1 MYVQTQLDLGLFDS
15 VGDKSSHEE
24 NKSSNII
31 DSILERKND
40 FIEHKLITNGED
52 GNFLLEL
59 KEAFN
64 GCKSFYFSVAFINF
78 SGLQLILDQLKE
90 MENRGIKGTVITS
103 TYLNF
108 TQSTALRKL
117 SSFDNIDLRI
127 FITDEKL
134 RGFHTKVYIF
144 EYEDFYK
151 IYIGSS
157 NLTQSALKSNEEW
170 NVRVMSKREQ
180 TFTKEIMDAYSKLL
194 QECHKVDEHFIND
207 YESFLKEIKKG
218 KPIEQSRSFLLKY
231 EKIRPNV
238 MQSRALEN
246 LHRLRSHGGKR
257 SLVIAATGTGKTYMS
272 AFDVKEFNP
281 KRMLFIVHRE
291 DILRKAM
298 TDYAKIMP
306 EKTFGLFTGNIKES
320 EKDYIFGTI
329 QSISTHYEEFKE
341 DDFDYIVIDEA
352 HHSASESYK
361 AVIDYF
367 KPKFLLGMTATPE
380 RTEGTD
386 IFSIFH
392 NNVALEV
399 RLNEALEKS
408 LVVPFHYFGI
418 TDIDLVDY
426 SGIDINDIGKVS
438 KLLEINERVDFII
451 EKMNF
456 YGFDGYKRKA
466 VGFCASVEHAE
477 YMAREFNKRGIKSTA
492 LTGSS
497 SISKRQSEIAKLEDD
512 KDDLEVIF
520 TVDLFNEG
528 IDIPSINLVLMLRP
542 TQSSIIFIQQLGR
555 GLRKYKEKEFL
566 TVLDFIGNYNKA
578 FQIAIALNGAK
589 YYDKES
595 LKVSIKTD
603 FSNIPGC
610 TNIQMDEIAKE
621 RILEQIDRENFNTMK
636 YLKEEYNEF
645 KKINGG
651 RVVNLLTDYFT
662 FEGAPNPLKFIGAI
676 PSKSYLGFLE
686 KVEGNFDDL
695 KLLKNEKFK
704 LVLKDISA
712 KLPLKRPFEFI
723 IIRYL
728 IKNGIATRDELKND
742 IEKYIDFID
751 EETFSYTIECL
762 RGDYHSKK
770 ESNFN
775 FIEDLGEK
783 IILAPELK
791 EVIEEEKFKLYIDD
805 CINYGLLTYEREFG
819 TENYGMPFL
828 KLYSQYT
835 RDDVVRMSN
844 ATKKFGGY
852 GMGGLK
858 TNGNDWYMFV
868 GMEKEKD
875 IKESINHEN
884 EFIGRDVFV
893 WQSRNTTTIESEAG
907 QKLINNVK
915 ENINMHLF
923 VRKYREIDGV
933 VEPYIYMGMGD
944 TVYYEGEKPIT
955 VHLKLRNKV
964 PMKIYNELK

>member
-1 MYVQTQLDLGLFDS
+1 MYVQTQLDLTELDNI
-15 VGDKSSHEE
+15 KEE
-24 NKSSNII
+24 IEEYS
-31 DSILERKND
+31 ED
-40 FIEHKLITNGED
+40 FIEHKLITNNEE

-59 KEAFN
+59 KEAFK

-78 SGLQLILDQLKE
+78 SGLQLILEELKKMQE
-90 MENRGIKGTVITS
+90 KGVKGNIITS

-108 TQSTALRKL
+108 TQASALKKIKQ
-117 SSFDNIDLRI
+117 FENIDLRI
-127 FITDEKL
+127 FITEEEL
-134 RGFHTKVYIF
+134 RGFHTKAYIF
-144 EYEDFYK
+144 EYEDNYK

-170 NVRVMSKREQ
+170 NVRIVSKKKHD
-180 TFTKEIMDAYSKLL
+180 FSKDVMDAYYKLFN
-194 QECHKVDEHFIND
+194 QCYKVDNQFIND
-207 YESFLKEIKKG
+207 YEVFLKEVRKVSLKDTNKNI
-218 KPIEQSRSFLLKY
+218 LLKY
-231 EKIRPNV
+231 EKIRPND
-238 MQSRALEN
+238 MQSKALEN
-246 LHRLRSHGGKR
+246 LHRLREHGGKR

-272 AFDVKEFNP
+272 AFDVREFKP
-281 KRMLFIVHRE
+281 KKMLFIVHRE
-291 DILRKAM
+291 DILRKAI
-298 TDYAKIMP
+298 TDYKKIMP
-306 EKTFGLFTGNIKES
+306 ERSFGLFTGNIKES
-320 EKDYIFGTI
+320 DKDYIFATI
-329 QSISTHYEEFKE
+329 QSISAYCNDFKE
-341 DDFDYIVIDEA
+341 DEFDYIVIDEA
-352 HHSASESYK
+352 HHSASQTYRK
-361 AVIDYF
+361 VIDYF

-386 IFSIFH
+386 IFSIFD
-392 NNVALEV
+392 NNIALEV
-399 RLNEALEKS
+399 RLNEALEKN

-426 SGIDINDIGKVS
+426 RGIDINDIEKLS
-438 KLLEINERVDFII
+438 KLLEINERVEFII
-451 EKMNF
+451 EKINF
-456 YGFDGYKRKA
+456 YGFDGDKRKA
-466 VGFCASVEHAE
+466 IGFCASVEHAE
-477 YMAREFNKRGIKSTA
+477 YMAREFNERGIKSVA
-492 LTGSS
+492 LTGSD
-497 SISKRQSEIAKLEDD
+497 SISKRQREIAKLEDD
-512 KDDLEVIF
+512 NDELEVIF

-528 IDIPSINLVLMLRP
+528 IDIPAINLVLMLRP

-595 LKVSIKTD
+595 LKVSIRTD

-610 TNIQMDEIAKE
+610 TNIQMDEISKQ
-621 RILEQIDRENFNTMK
+621 RILEQIDRENFNAMK

-651 RVVNLLTDYFT
+651 KVVNLLTDYFL
-662 FEGAPNPLKFIGAI
+662 FEAAPNPLKFIGAV
-676 PSKSYLGFLE
+676 PSKSYLAFLE
-686 KVEGNFDDL
+686 KVESNFEDL
-695 KLLKNEKFK
+695 QLLKDEKFK
-704 LVLKDISA
+704 LVLKDITA

-723 IIRYL
+723 ILRYL
-728 IKNGIATRDELKND
+728 IQNASATRNELKND

-775 FIEDLGEK
+775 FIEDLGEQ
-783 IILAPELK
+783 IILAPEIK
-791 EVIEEEKFKLYIDD
+791 EVVKNERFKLYIDD

-868 GMEKEKD
+868 GMEKDEL
-875 IKESINHEN
+875 IKESMNHEN
-884 EFIGRDVFV
+884 EFIGRDIFV
-893 WQSRNTTTIESEAG
+893 WQSRNTTTIDSEAG

>member
-1 MYVQTQLDLGLFDS
+1 MYEQTQLDLRELDNIN
-15 VGDKSSHEE
+15 EE
-24 NKSSNII
+24 IRAYS
-31 DSILERKND
+31 ED
-40 FIEHKLITNGED
+40 FIEHKLITNDEE

-64 GCKSFYFSVAFINF
+64 KCKSFYFSIAFINF
-78 SGLQLILDQLKE
+78 SGLQLILEQLKE
-90 MENRGIKGTVITS
+90 MDKKGVQGTVITS

-108 TQSTALRKL
+108 TQSTALKKL
-117 SSFDNIDLRI
+117 KEFENIDLKI

-134 RGFHTKVYIF
+134 RGFHTKAYIF
-144 EYEDFYK
+144 EYEENYK

-170 NVRVMSKREQ
+170 NVRIVSKKDHIFSVDVMS
-180 TFTKEIMDAYSKLL
+180 AYNKLYN
-194 QECHKVDEHFIND
+194 ECHDVDEQFIND
-207 YESFLKEIKKG
+207 YDAFLKELRKATIKESSKN
-218 KPIEQSRSFLLKY
+218 ILLKY
-231 EKIRPNV
+231 EKIRPNI

-246 LHRLRSHGGKR
+246 LHRLREHGGNK
-257 SLVIAATGTGKTYMS
+257 SIVIAATGTGKTYMS
-272 AFDVKEFNP
+272 AFDVRAFKP

-291 DILRKAM
+291 DILRKAIA
-298 TDYAKIMP
+298 DYEKIMP
-306 EKTFGLFTGNIKES
+306 EKTFGLFTGNIKE
-320 EKDYIFGTI
+320 EHKDYLFATI
-329 QSISTHYEEFKE
+329 QSISAYYNEFKE
-341 DDFDYIVIDEA
+341 DEFDYIVVDEA
-352 HHSASESYK
+352 HHSASESYMK
-361 AVIDYF
+361 VINYF
-367 KPKFLLGMTATPE
+367 KPRFLLGMTATPE
-380 RTEGTD
+380 RTEGKD
-386 IFSIFH
+386 IFSIFD
-392 NNVALEV
+392 NNIALEV
-399 RLNEALEKS
+399 RLNEALEKN

-426 SGIDINDIGKVS
+426 RGIDINDIGKVS

-456 YGFDGYKRKA
+456 YGFDGDKRKA
-466 VGFCASVEHAE
+466 VGFCVSVEHAE
-477 YMAREFNKRGIKSTA
+477 YMAREFNKKGIKSTA
-492 LTGSS
+492 LTGSD
-497 SISKRQSEIAKLEDD
+497 SISKRQKEIAKLEDD
-512 KDDLEVIF
+512 NDDLEVIF

-528 IDIPSINLVLMLRP
+528 IDIPAINLVLMLRP
-542 TQSSIIFIQQLGR
+542 TNSSIIFIQQLGR
-555 GLRKYKEKEFL
+555 GLRKYKGKEFL

-621 RILEQIDRENFNTMK
+621 RILEQIDRENFNAMK

-651 RVVNLLTDYFT
+651 RVVNLLTEYFL
-662 FEGAPNPLKFIGAI
+662 FEGAPNPLKFIGAV

-686 KVEGNFDDL
+686 KVESGFEDL

-704 LVLKDISA
+704 LVLKDITA
-712 KLPLKRPFEFI
+712 KLPLKRPYEYMI
-723 IIRYL
+723 LKYL
-728 IKNGIATRDELKND
+728 IENGAATRAELKNN

-783 IILAPELK
+783 IILAPEIK
-791 EVIEEEKFKLYIDD
+791 EVVEKDEFRLYIED
-805 CINYGLLTYEREFG
+805 CINYGLLVYEREFG
-819 TENYGMPFL
+819 RENYGMPFL

-868 GMEKEKD
+868 GMEKDDD

-884 EFIGRDVFV
+884 EFIGRDIFV

-923 VRKYREIDGV
+923 VRKYREIDGAI
-933 VEPYIYMGMGD
+933 EPYIYMGMGD
-944 TVYYEGEKPIT
+944 TVYHEGEKPIT
-955 VHLKLRNKV
+955 VHLKLRNTV

>member
-1 MYVQTQLDLGLFDS
+1 MYIQTQLDLTMLDNI
-15 VGDKSSHEE
+15 EE
-24 NKSSNII
+24 EVKEYS
-31 DSILERKND
+31 ED
-40 FIEHKLITNGED
+40 FLEHKLITNGED

-59 KEAFN
+59 KNAFKT
-64 GCKSFYFSVAFINF
+64 CKSFYFSVAFINF
-78 SGLQLILDQLKE
+78 SGLQLILDELKSLDE
-90 MENRGIKGTVITS
+90 KGVKGTIITS

-108 TQSTALRKL
+108 TQVGALKKL
-117 SSFDNIDLRI
+117 KEFENIDLRI

-134 RGFHTKVYIF
+134 RGFHTKAYIF
-144 EYEDFYK
+144 EYEETYK

-170 NVRVMSKREQ
+170 NVKIVSKKDYNFSKDVME
-180 TFTKEIMDAYSKLL
+180 AYYKLYH
-194 QECHKVDEHFIND
+194 ECYEVNDDFIND
-207 YESFLKEIKKG
+207 YDSFLKEIKKTNVEESA
-218 KPIEQSRSFLLKY
+218 KKLLLKY
-231 EKIRPNV
+231 EKIRPNA
-238 MQSRALEN
+238 MQEKALEN
-246 LHRLRSHGGKR
+246 LHRLREHGGEK

-272 AFDVKEFNP
+272 AFDVREFNP
-281 KRMLFIVHRE
+281 KKMLFIVHRE
-291 DILRKAM
+291 DILRKAIL
-298 TDYAKIMP
+298 DYKKIIP
-306 EKTFGLFTGNIKES
+306 DKEFGLFTGNIKENK
-320 EKDYIFGTI
+320 KDYIFATI
-329 QSISTHYEEFKE
+329 QSMSTYYSDFKE
-341 DDFDYIVIDEA
+341 DEFDYIVIDEA
-352 HHSASESYK
+352 HHSVSETYK
-361 AVIDYF
+361 RVINYF

-380 RTEGTD
+380 RTEGKD
-386 IFSIFH
+386 VFSIFD
-392 NNVALEV
+392 NNISLEV
-399 RLNEALEKS
+399 RLNEALEKN

-426 SGIDINDIGKVS
+426 TGIDINDIGKVS

-456 YGFDGYKRKA
+456 YGFDGFKRKA
-466 VGFCASVEHAE
+466 IGFCASIEHAE
-477 YMAREFNKRGIKSTA
+477 YMANEFNKRGIKSVA
-492 LTGSS
+492 LTGSDS
-497 SISKRQSEIAKLEDD
+497 VDKRQSEIRRLEDD
-512 KDDLEVIF
+512 NSDLEVIF

-528 IDIPSINLVLMLRP
+528 VDIPSINLVLMLRP

-603 FSNIPGC
+603 FFDIPGC

-621 RILEQIDRENFNTMK
+621 RILSQIDRENFNNMK

-645 KKINGG
+645 KKVNGG
-651 RVVNLLTDYFT
+651 RVVNLLTDYFS
-662 FEGAPNPLKFIGAI
+662 FEGAPNPLKFIGAV

-686 KVEGNFDDL
+686 KIERDFEDT

-712 KLPLKRPFEFI
+712 KLPLKRPFEFLI
-723 IIRYL
+723 LRYL
-728 IKNGIATRDELKND
+728 IKNGVSTRAKLKND
-742 IEKYIDFID
+742 IEKYIESID
-751 EETFSYTIECL
+751 EETFNYIIECL

-770 ESNFN
+770 ESYFN
-775 FIEDLGEK
+775 FIEDNGDK
-783 IILAPELK
+783 ITLASEIK
-791 EVIEEEKFKLYIDD
+791 EVVENEKFNLYIYD
-805 CINYGLLTYEREFG
+805 CINYGLLVYEREFG
-819 TENYGMPFL
+819 TKNYGMPFL

-835 RDDVVRMSN
+835 RDDVVRLSN

-868 GMEKEKD
+868 GMEKEED
-875 IKESINHEN
+875 IKESMNHEN
-884 EFIGRDVFV
+884 EFIGRDIFV
-893 WQSRNTTTIESEAG
+893 WQSASSTTLESEIG
-907 QKLINNVK
+907 QKLINNIEK
-915 ENINMHLF
+915 NINMHLF
-923 VRKYREIDGV
+923 VRKYRQIDGV
-933 VEPYIYMGMGD
+933 IEPYIYMGMAD

-964 PMKIYNELK
+964 AMKIYNELK

>member
-1 MYVQTQLDLGLFDS
+1 MYVQTQLDLTELDNI
-15 VGDKSSHEE
+15 KEE
-24 NKSSNII
+24 IEEYS
-31 DSILERKND
+31 ED
-40 FIEHKLITNGED
+40 FIEHKLITNNEE

-59 KEAFN
+59 KEAFK

-78 SGLQLILDQLKE
+78 SGLQLILEELKKMQE
-90 MENRGIKGTVITS
+90 KGVKGNIITS

-108 TQSTALRKL
+108 TQASALKKIKQ
-117 SSFDNIDLRI
+117 FENIDLRI
-127 FITDEKL
+127 FITEEEL
-134 RGFHTKVYIF
+134 RGFHTKAYIF
-144 EYEDFYK
+144 EYEDNYK

-170 NVRVMSKREQ
+170 NVRIVSKKKHD
-180 TFTKEIMDAYSKLL
+180 FSKDVMDAYYKLFN
-194 QECHKVDEHFIND
+194 QCYKVDDQFIND
-207 YESFLKEIKKG
+207 YEVFLKEVRKVSLKDTNKNI
-218 KPIEQSRSFLLKY
+218 LLKY
-231 EKIRPNV
+231 EKIRPND
-238 MQSRALEN
+238 MQSKALEN
-246 LHRLRSHGGKR
+246 LHRLREHGGKR

-272 AFDVKEFNP
+272 AFDVREFKP
-281 KRMLFIVHRE
+281 KKMLFIVHRE
-291 DILRKAM
+291 DILRKAI
-298 TDYAKIMP
+298 TDYKKIMP
-306 EKTFGLFTGNIKES
+306 ERSFGLFTGNIKES
-320 EKDYIFGTI
+320 DKDYIFATI
-329 QSISTHYEEFKE
+329 QSISAYCNDFKE
-341 DDFDYIVIDEA
+341 DEFDYIVIDEA
-352 HHSASESYK
+352 HHSASQTYRK
-361 AVIDYF
+361 VIDYF

-386 IFSIFH
+386 IFSIFD
-392 NNVALEV
+392 NNIALEV
-399 RLNEALEKS
+399 RLNEALEKN

-426 SGIDINDIGKVS
+426 RGIDINDIEKLS
-438 KLLEINERVDFII
+438 KLLEINERVEFII

-456 YGFDGYKRKA
+456 YGFDGDKRKA
-466 VGFCASVEHAE
+466 IGFCASVEHAE
-477 YMAREFNKRGIKSTA
+477 YMAREFNERGIKSVA
-492 LTGSS
+492 LTGSD
-497 SISKRQSEIAKLEDD
+497 SISKRQREIAKLEDD
-512 KDDLEVIF
+512 NDELEVIF

-528 IDIPSINLVLMLRP
+528 IDIPAINLVLMLRP

-595 LKVSIKTD
+595 LKVSIRTD

-610 TNIQMDEIAKE
+610 TNIQMDEISKQ
-621 RILEQIDRENFNTMK
+621 RILEQIDRENFNAMK

-651 RVVNLLTDYFT
+651 KVVNLLTDYFL
-662 FEGAPNPLKFIGAI
+662 FEAAPNPLKFIGAV
-676 PSKSYLGFLE
+676 PSKSYLAFLE
-686 KVEGNFDDL
+686 KVESNFEDL
-695 KLLKNEKFK
+695 QLLKDEKFK
-704 LVLKDISA
+704 LVLKDITA

-723 IIRYL
+723 ILRYL
-728 IKNGIATRDELKND
+728 IQNASATRNELKND

-775 FIEDLGEK
+775 FIEDLGEQ
-783 IILAPELK
+783 IILAPEIK
-791 EVIEEEKFKLYIDD
+791 EVVKNERFKLYIDD

-868 GMEKEKD
+868 GMEKDEL
-875 IKESINHEN
+875 IKESMNHEN
-884 EFIGRDVFV
+884 EFIGRDIFV
-893 WQSRNTTTIESEAG
+893 WQSRNTTTIDSEAG

>member
-1 MYVQTQLDLGLFDS
+1 MQEKGVKG
-15 VGDKSSHEE
+15 
-24 NKSSNII
+24 NI
-31 DSILERKND
+31 
-40 FIEHKLITNGED
+40 
-52 GNFLLEL
+52 
-59 KEAFN
+59 
-64 GCKSFYFSVAFINF
+64 
-78 SGLQLILDQLKE
+78 
-90 MENRGIKGTVITS
+90 ITS

-108 TQSTALRKL
+108 TQASALKKIKQ
-117 SSFDNIDLRI
+117 FENIDLRI
-127 FITDEKL
+127 FITEEEL
-134 RGFHTKVYIF
+134 RGFHTKAYIF
-144 EYEDFYK
+144 EYEDNYK

-170 NVRVMSKREQ
+170 NVRIVSKKKHD
-180 TFTKEIMDAYSKLL
+180 FSKDVMDAYYKLFN
-194 QECHKVDEHFIND
+194 QCYKVDNQFIND
-207 YESFLKEIKKG
+207 YEVFLKEVRKVSLKDTNKNI
-218 KPIEQSRSFLLKY
+218 LLKY
-231 EKIRPNV
+231 EKIRPND
-238 MQSRALEN
+238 MQSKALEN
-246 LHRLRSHGGKR
+246 LHRLREHGGKR

-272 AFDVKEFNP
+272 AFDVREFKP
-281 KRMLFIVHRE
+281 KKMLFIVHRE
-291 DILRKAM
+291 DILRKAI
-298 TDYAKIMP
+298 TDYKKIMP
-306 EKTFGLFTGNIKES
+306 ERSFGLFTGNIKES
-320 EKDYIFGTI
+320 DKDYIFATI
-329 QSISTHYEEFKE
+329 QSISAYCNDFKE
-341 DDFDYIVIDEA
+341 DEFDYIVIDEA
-352 HHSASESYK
+352 HHSASQTYRK
-361 AVIDYF
+361 VIDYF

-386 IFSIFH
+386 IFSIFD
-392 NNVALEV
+392 NNIALEV
-399 RLNEALEKS
+399 RLNEALEKN

-426 SGIDINDIGKVS
+426 RGIDINDIEKLS
-438 KLLEINERVDFII
+438 KLLEINERVEFII

-456 YGFDGYKRKA
+456 YGFDGDKRKA
-466 VGFCASVEHAE
+466 IGFCASVEHAE
-477 YMAREFNKRGIKSTA
+477 YMAREFNERGIKSVA
-492 LTGSS
+492 LTGSD
-497 SISKRQSEIAKLEDD
+497 SISKRQREIAKLEDD
-512 KDDLEVIF
+512 NDELEVIF

-528 IDIPSINLVLMLRP
+528 IDIPAINLVLMLRP

-595 LKVSIKTD
+595 LKVSIRTD

-610 TNIQMDEIAKE
+610 TNIQMDEISKQ
-621 RILEQIDRENFNTMK
+621 RILEQIDRENFNAMK

-651 RVVNLLTDYFT
+651 KVVNLLTDYFL
-662 FEGAPNPLKFIGAI
+662 FEAAPNPLKFIGAV
-676 PSKSYLGFLE
+676 PSKSYLAFLE
-686 KVEGNFDDL
+686 KVESNFEDL
-695 KLLKNEKFK
+695 QLLKDEKFK
-704 LVLKDISA
+704 LVLKDITA

-723 IIRYL
+723 ILRYL
-728 IKNGIATRDELKND
+728 IQNASATRNELKND

-775 FIEDLGEK
+775 FIEDLGEQ
-783 IILAPELK
+783 IILAPEIK
-791 EVIEEEKFKLYIDD
+791 EVVKNERFKLYIDD

-868 GMEKEKD
+868 GMEKDEL
-875 IKESINHEN
+875 IKESMNHEN
-884 EFIGRDVFV
+884 EFIGRDIFV
-893 WQSRNTTTIESEAG
+893 WQSRNTTTIDSEAG

>member
-1 MYVQTQLDLGLFDS
+1 MYVQTQLDLTELDNI
-15 VGDKSSHEE
+15 KEE
-24 NKSSNII
+24 IEEYS
-31 DSILERKND
+31 ED
-40 FIEHKLITNGED
+40 FIEHKLITNNEE

-59 KEAFN
+59 KEAFK

-78 SGLQLILDQLKE
+78 SGLQLILEELKKMQE
-90 MENRGIKGTVITS
+90 KGVKGNIITS

-108 TQSTALRKL
+108 TQASALKKIKQ
-117 SSFDNIDLRI
+117 FENIDLRI
-127 FITDEKL
+127 FITEEEL
-134 RGFHTKVYIF
+134 RGFHTKAYIF
-144 EYEDFYK
+144 EYEDNYK

-170 NVRVMSKREQ
+170 NVRIVSKKKHD
-180 TFTKEIMDAYSKLL
+180 FSKDVMDAYYKLFN
-194 QECHKVDEHFIND
+194 QCYKVDNQFIND
-207 YESFLKEIKKG
+207 YEVFLKEVRKVSLKDTNKNI
-218 KPIEQSRSFLLKY
+218 LLKY
-231 EKIRPNV
+231 EKIRPND
-238 MQSRALEN
+238 MQSKALEN
-246 LHRLRSHGGKR
+246 LHRLREHGGKR

-272 AFDVKEFNP
+272 AFDVREFKP
-281 KRMLFIVHRE
+281 KKMLFIVHRE
-291 DILRKAM
+291 DILRKAI
-298 TDYAKIMP
+298 TDYKKIMP
-306 EKTFGLFTGNIKES
+306 ERSFGLFTGNIKES
-320 EKDYIFGTI
+320 DKDYIFATI
-329 QSISTHYEEFKE
+329 QSISAYCNDFKE
-341 DDFDYIVIDEA
+341 DEFDYIVIDEA
-352 HHSASESYK
+352 HHSASQTYRK
-361 AVIDYF
+361 VIDYF

-386 IFSIFH
+386 IFSIFD
-392 NNVALEV
+392 NNIALEV
-399 RLNEALEKS
+399 RLNEALEKN

-426 SGIDINDIGKVS
+426 RGIDINDIEKLS
-438 KLLEINERVDFII
+438 KLLEINERVEFII

-456 YGFDGYKRKA
+456 YGFDGDKRKA
-466 VGFCASVEHAE
+466 IGFCASVEHAE
-477 YMAREFNKRGIKSTA
+477 YMAREFNERGIKSVA
-492 LTGSS
+492 LTGSD
-497 SISKRQSEIAKLEDD
+497 SISKRQREIAKLEDD
-512 KDDLEVIF
+512 NDELEVIF

-528 IDIPSINLVLMLRP
+528 IDIPAINLVLMLRP

-595 LKVSIKTD
+595 LKVSIRTD

-610 TNIQMDEIAKE
+610 TNIQMDEISKQ
-621 RILEQIDRENFNTMK
+621 RILEQIDRENFNAMK

-651 RVVNLLTDYFT
+651 KVVNLLTDYFL
-662 FEGAPNPLKFIGAI
+662 FEAAPNPLKFIGAV
-676 PSKSYLGFLE
+676 PSKSYLAFLE
-686 KVEGNFDDL
+686 KVESNFEDL
-695 KLLKNEKFK
+695 QLLKDEKFK
-704 LVLKDISA
+704 LVLKDITA

-723 IIRYL
+723 ILRYL
-728 IKNGIATRDELKND
+728 IQNASATRNELKND

-775 FIEDLGEK
+775 FIEDLGEQ
-783 IILAPELK
+783 IILAPEIK
-791 EVIEEEKFKLYIDD
+791 EVVKNERFKLYIDD

-868 GMEKEKD
+868 GMEKDEL
-875 IKESINHEN
+875 IKESMNHEN
-884 EFIGRDVFV
+884 EFIGRDIFV
-893 WQSRNTTTIESEAG
+893 WQSRNTTTIDSEAG

>member
-1 MYVQTQLDLGLFDS
+1 MYVQTQLDLTELDNI
-15 VGDKSSHEE
+15 KEE
-24 NKSSNII
+24 IKEYS
-31 DSILERKND
+31 ED
-40 FIEHKLITNGED
+40 FIEHKLITNNDE
-52 GNFLLEL
+52 GNFLSEL
-59 KEAFN
+59 KEAFR
-64 GCKSFYFSVAFINF
+64 GCKSFCFSVAFINF
-78 SGLQLILDQLKE
+78 SGLQLILEELKKMQE
-90 MENRGIKGTVITS
+90 KGVKGKIITS

-108 TQSTALRKL
+108 TQASALKKL
-117 SSFDNIDLRI
+117 KQFENIDLRI
-127 FITDEKL
+127 FITEEEL
-134 RGFHTKVYIF
+134 RGFHTKAYIF
-144 EYEDFYK
+144 EYEDSYK

-170 NVRVMSKREQ
+170 NVRIVSK
-180 TFTKEIMDAYSKLL
+180 KEHDFSNDVMDAYYKLFN
-194 QECHKVDEHFIND
+194 QCYKVDDQFIND
-207 YESFLKEIKKG
+207 YEVFLKEVKRVSIKDTNKN
-218 KPIEQSRSFLLKY
+218 ILLKY
-231 EKIRPNV
+231 EKIRPND
-238 MQSRALEN
+238 MQSKALEN
-246 LHRLRSHGGKR
+246 LHRLREHGGKR

-272 AFDVKEFNP
+272 AFDVREFKP
-281 KRMLFIVHRE
+281 KKMLFIVHRE
-291 DILRKAM
+291 DILRKAI
-298 TDYAKIMP
+298 TDYKKIMP
-306 EKTFGLFTGNIKES
+306 ERSFGLFTGNIKERY
-320 EKDYIFGTI
+320 KDYIFATI
-329 QSISTHYEEFKE
+329 QSISAYCNDFKE
-341 DDFDYIVIDEA
+341 DEFDYIVIDEA
-352 HHSASESYK
+352 HHSASQTYRK
-361 AVIDYF
+361 VIDYF

-386 IFSIFH
+386 IFSIFD
-392 NNVALEV
+392 NNIALEV
-399 RLNEALEKS
+399 RLNEALEKN

-426 SGIDINDIGKVS
+426 RGIDINDIEKLS
-438 KLLEINERVDFII
+438 KLLEINERVEFII

-456 YGFDGYKRKA
+456 YGFDGDKRKA

-477 YMAREFNKRGIKSTA
+477 YMAREFNERGIKSVA
-492 LTGSS
+492 LTGSD
-497 SISKRQSEIAKLEDD
+497 SISKRQSEITKLEDD
-512 KDDLEVIF
+512 NDELEVIF

-528 IDIPSINLVLMLRP
+528 IDIPAINLVLMLRP

-595 LKVSIKTD
+595 LKVSIRTD

-610 TNIQMDEIAKE
+610 TNIQMDEISKQ
-621 RILEQIDRENFNTMK
+621 RILEQIDRENFNAMK

-651 RVVNLLTDYFT
+651 KVVNLLTDYFL
-662 FEGAPNPLKFIGAI
+662 FEAAPNPLKFIGAV
-676 PSKSYLGFLE
+676 PSKSYLAFLE
-686 KVEGNFDDL
+686 KVESNFEDL
-695 KLLKNEKFK
+695 QLLKDEKFK
-704 LVLKDISA
+704 LVLKDITA
-712 KLPLKRPFEFI
+712 KLPLKRPFEFMI
-723 IIRYL
+723 LRYL
-728 IKNGIATRDELKND
+728 IQNGSATRNQLKNN

-775 FIEDLGEK
+775 FIEDLGEQ
-783 IILAPELK
+783 IILAPEIK
-791 EVIEEEKFKLYIDD
+791 EVVKNERFKLYIDD

-819 TENYGMPFL
+819 TENYGIPFL

-868 GMEKEKD
+868 GMEKDEL
-875 IKESINHEN
+875 IKESMNHEN
-884 EFIGRDVFV
+884 EFIGRDIFV

>member
-1 MYVQTQLDLGLFDS
+1 MYVQTQLDLTELDNI
-15 VGDKSSHEE
+15 KEE
-24 NKSSNII
+24 IKEYS
-31 DSILERKND
+31 ED
-40 FIEHKLITNGED
+40 FIEHKLITNNEE
-52 GNFLLEL
+52 GNFLSEL
-59 KEAFN
+59 KEAFK
-64 GCKSFYFSVAFINF
+64 GCKSFCFSVAFINF
-78 SGLQLILDQLKE
+78 SGLQLILEELKKMQE
-90 MENRGIKGTVITS
+90 KGVKGNVITS

-108 TQSTALRKL
+108 TQASALKKIKQ
-117 SSFDNIDLRI
+117 FENIDLRI
-127 FITDEKL
+127 FITEEEL
-134 RGFHTKVYIF
+134 RGFHTKAYIF
-144 EYEDFYK
+144 EYEDSYK

-170 NVRVMSKREQ
+170 NVRIVSK
-180 TFTKEIMDAYSKLL
+180 KEHDFSKDVMDAYYKLFN
-194 QECHKVDEHFIND
+194 QCYKVDDQFIND
-207 YESFLKEIKKG
+207 YEVFLKEVKRVSIKDTNKNV
-218 KPIEQSRSFLLKY
+218 LLKY
-231 EKIRPNV
+231 EKIRPND
-238 MQSRALEN
+238 MQSKALEN
-246 LHRLRSHGGKR
+246 LHRLREHGGKR

-272 AFDVKEFNP
+272 AFDVREFKP
-281 KRMLFIVHRE
+281 KKILFIVHRE
-291 DILRKAM
+291 DILRKAI
-298 TDYAKIMP
+298 TDYKKIMP
-306 EKTFGLFTGNIKES
+306 ERSFGLFTGNIKERD
-320 EKDYIFGTI
+320 KDYIFATI
-329 QSISTHYEEFKE
+329 QSISAYCNDFKE
-341 DDFDYIVIDEA
+341 DEFDYIVIDEA
-352 HHSASESYK
+352 HHSASQTYRK
-361 AVIDYF
+361 VIDYF

-386 IFSIFH
+386 IFSIFD
-392 NNVALEV
+392 NNIALEV
-399 RLNEALEKS
+399 RLNEALEKN

-426 SGIDINDIGKVS
+426 RGIDINDIEKLS
-438 KLLEINERVDFII
+438 KLLEINERVEFII

-456 YGFDGYKRKA
+456 YGFDGDKRKA

-477 YMAREFNKRGIKSTA
+477 YMAREFNERGIKSVA
-492 LTGSS
+492 LTGSD
-497 SISKRQSEIAKLEDD
+497 SISKRQSEITKLEDD
-512 KDDLEVIF
+512 NDELEVIF

-528 IDIPSINLVLMLRP
+528 IDIPAINLVLMLRP

-595 LKVSIKTD
+595 LKVSIRTD

-610 TNIQMDEIAKE
+610 TNIQMDEISKQ
-621 RILEQIDRENFNTMK
+621 RILEQIDRENFNAMK

-651 RVVNLLTDYFT
+651 KVVNLLTDYFL
-662 FEGAPNPLKFIGAI
+662 FEAAPNPLKFIGAV
-676 PSKSYLGFLE
+676 PSKSYLAFLE
-686 KVEGNFDDL
+686 KVESNFEDL
-695 KLLKNEKFK
+695 QLLKDEKFK
-704 LVLKDISA
+704 LVLKDITA
-712 KLPLKRPFEFI
+712 KLPLKRPFEFMI
-723 IIRYL
+723 LRYL
-728 IKNGIATRDELKND
+728 IQNGSATRNQLKNN

-775 FIEDLGEK
+775 FIEDLGEQ
-783 IILAPELK
+783 IILAPEIK
-791 EVIEEEKFKLYIDD
+791 EVVKNERFKLYIDD

-868 GMEKEKD
+868 GMEKDEL
-875 IKESINHEN
+875 IKESMNHEN
-884 EFIGRDVFV
+884 EFIGRDIFV

>member
-1 MYVQTQLDLGLFDS
+1 MYVQTQLDLTELDNI
-15 VGDKSSHEE
+15 KEE
-24 NKSSNII
+24 IEEYS
-31 DSILERKND
+31 ED
-40 FIEHKLITNGED
+40 FIEHKLITNNEE

-59 KEAFN
+59 KEAFK

-78 SGLQLILDQLKE
+78 SGLQLILEELKKMKE
-90 MENRGIKGTVITS
+90 KGVKGNIITS

-108 TQSTALRKL
+108 TQASALKKIKQ
-117 SSFDNIDLRI
+117 FENIDLRI
-127 FITDEKL
+127 FITEEEL
-134 RGFHTKVYIF
+134 RGFHTKAYIF
-144 EYEDFYK
+144 EYEDNYK

-170 NVRVMSKREQ
+170 NVRIVSK
-180 TFTKEIMDAYSKLL
+180 KEHDFSKDVMDAYYKLFN
-194 QECHKVDEHFIND
+194 QCYKVDDQFIND
-207 YESFLKEIKKG
+207 YEVFLKEVRKVSLKDTNKNI
-218 KPIEQSRSFLLKY
+218 LLKY
-231 EKIRPNV
+231 EKIRPND
-238 MQSRALEN
+238 MQSKALEN
-246 LHRLRSHGGKR
+246 LHRLREHGGKR

-272 AFDVKEFNP
+272 AFDVREFKP
-281 KRMLFIVHRE
+281 KKMLFIVHRE
-291 DILRKAM
+291 DILRKAI
-298 TDYAKIMP
+298 TDYKKIMP
-306 EKTFGLFTGNIKES
+306 ERSFGLFTGNIKERD
-320 EKDYIFGTI
+320 KDYIFATI
-329 QSISTHYEEFKE
+329 QSISAYCNDFKE
-341 DDFDYIVIDEA
+341 DEFDYIVIDEA
-352 HHSASESYK
+352 HHSASQTYRK
-361 AVIDYF
+361 VIDYF

-386 IFSIFH
+386 IFSIFD
-392 NNVALEV
+392 NNIALEV
-399 RLNEALEKS
+399 RLNEALEKN

-426 SGIDINDIGKVS
+426 RGIDINDIEKLS
-438 KLLEINERVDFII
+438 KLLEINERVEFII

-456 YGFDGYKRKA
+456 YGFDGDKRKA
-466 VGFCASVEHAE
+466 IGFCASVEHAE
-477 YMAREFNKRGIKSTA
+477 YMAREFNERGIKSVA
-492 LTGSS
+492 LTGSD
-497 SISKRQSEIAKLEDD
+497 SISKRQREIAKLEDD
-512 KDDLEVIF
+512 NDELEVIF

-528 IDIPSINLVLMLRP
+528 IDIPAINLVLMLRP

-595 LKVSIKTD
+595 LKVSIRTD

-610 TNIQMDEIAKE
+610 TNIQMDEISKQ
-621 RILEQIDRENFNTMK
+621 RILEQIDRENFNAMK

-651 RVVNLLTDYFT
+651 KVVNLLTDYFL
-662 FEGAPNPLKFIGAI
+662 FEAAPNPLKFIGAV
-676 PSKSYLGFLE
+676 PSKSYLAFLE
-686 KVEGNFDDL
+686 KVESNFEDL
-695 KLLKNEKFK
+695 QLLKDEKFK
-704 LVLKDISA
+704 LVLKDITA
-712 KLPLKRPFEFI
+712 KLPLKRPFEFMI
-723 IIRYL
+723 LRYL
-728 IKNGIATRDELKND
+728 IKNGSATRNELKND

-775 FIEDLGEK
+775 FIEDLGEQ
-783 IILAPELK
+783 IILAPEIK
-791 EVIEEEKFKLYIDD
+791 EVVKNERFKLYIDD

-868 GMEKEKD
+868 GMEKDEL
-875 IKESINHEN
+875 IKESMNHEN
-884 EFIGRDVFV
+884 EFIGRDIFV

>member
-1 MYVQTQLDLGLFDS
+1 MYVQTQLDLTELDNI
-15 VGDKSSHEE
+15 KEE
-24 NKSSNII
+24 IKEYS
-31 DSILERKND
+31 ED
-40 FIEHKLITNGED
+40 FIEHKLITNNEE
-52 GNFLLEL
+52 GNFLSEL
-59 KEAFN
+59 KEAFK

-78 SGLQLILDQLKE
+78 SGLQLILEELKKMQE
-90 MENRGIKGTVITS
+90 KGVKGNIITS

-108 TQSTALRKL
+108 TQASALKKIKQ
-117 SSFDNIDLRI
+117 FENIDLRI
-127 FITDEKL
+127 FITEEEL
-134 RGFHTKVYIF
+134 RGFHTKAYIF
-144 EYEDFYK
+144 EYEDNYK

-170 NVRVMSKREQ
+170 NVRIVSK
-180 TFTKEIMDAYSKLL
+180 KEHDFSNDVMDAYYKLFN
-194 QECHKVDEHFIND
+194 QCYNVDNQFIND
-207 YESFLKEIKKG
+207 YEVFLKEVKKVSV
-218 KPIEQSRSFLLKY
+218 KDTNKNILLKY
-231 EKIRPNV
+231 EKIRPND
-238 MQSRALEN
+238 MQSKALEN
-246 LHRLRSHGGKR
+246 LHRLREHDGKK

-272 AFDVKEFNP
+272 AFDVREFKP
-281 KRMLFIVHRE
+281 KKMLFIVHRE
-291 DILRKAM
+291 DILRKAI
-298 TDYAKIMP
+298 TDYKKIMP
-306 EKTFGLFTGNIKES
+306 ERSFGLFTGNIKERD
-320 EKDYIFGTI
+320 KDYIFATI
-329 QSISTHYEEFKE
+329 QSISAYCNDFKE
-341 DDFDYIVIDEA
+341 DEFDYIVIDEA
-352 HHSASESYK
+352 HHSASQTYRK
-361 AVIDYF
+361 VIDYF

-386 IFSIFH
+386 IFSIFD
-392 NNVALEV
+392 NNIALEV
-399 RLNEALEKS
+399 RLNEALEKN

-426 SGIDINDIGKVS
+426 RGININDIEKLS
-438 KLLEINERVDFII
+438 KLLEINERVEFII

-456 YGFDGYKRKA
+456 YGFDGDKRKA

-477 YMAREFNKRGIKSTA
+477 YMAREFNERGIKSVA
-492 LTGSS
+492 LTGSD

-512 KDDLEVIF
+512 NDDLEVIF

-528 IDIPSINLVLMLRP
+528 IDIPAINLVLMLRP

-595 LKVSIKTD
+595 LKVSIRTD

-610 TNIQMDEIAKE
+610 TNIQMDEISKQ
-621 RILEQIDRENFNTMK
+621 RILEQIDRENFNAMK

-651 RVVNLLTDYFT
+651 KVVNLLTDYFL
-662 FEGAPNPLKFIGAI
+662 FEAAPNPLKFIGAV
-676 PSKSYLGFLE
+676 PSKSYLAFLE
-686 KVEGNFDDL
+686 KVESNFEDL
-695 KLLKNEKFK
+695 KLLKDEKFK
-704 LVLKDISA
+704 LVLKDITA

-723 IIRYL
+723 ILRYL
-728 IKNGIATRDELKND
+728 IQNGSATRNELKND

-775 FIEDLGEK
+775 FIENLGEQ
-783 IILAPELK
+783 IILAPEIK
-791 EVIEEEKFKLYIDD
+791 EVVKNERFKLYIDD
-805 CINYGLLTYEREFG
+805 CINYGLLSYEREFG

-868 GMEKEKD
+868 GMEKDEL
-875 IKESINHEN
+875 IKESMNHEN
-884 EFIGRDVFV
+884 EFIGRDIFV
-893 WQSRNTTTIESEAG
+893 WQSRNTTTIDSEAG